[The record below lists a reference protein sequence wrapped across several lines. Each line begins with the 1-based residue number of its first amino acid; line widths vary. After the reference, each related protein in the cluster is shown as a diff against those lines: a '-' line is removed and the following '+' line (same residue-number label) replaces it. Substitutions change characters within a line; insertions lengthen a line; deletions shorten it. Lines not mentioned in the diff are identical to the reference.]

1 MSGILWTDKKTK
13 IDTKTVKMA
22 YRLSDTKVKEA
33 TRRIEDVLI
42 TSLDWREVIE
52 VLSREV
58 LYAGIFRSLT
68 ISLVHWDQEQI
79 EVVANYLS
87 VDDRGR
93 ILPDRRVVESPSYVT
108 HLKDDRGRR
117 VTRETS
123 PLIGREISFQVS
135 DDFTVIAA
143 LGGRLLVRGFIDY
156 DYSGEKNRR
165 NVKMG
170 YFIPLRCGGRVAAVL
185 ATGSPIEE
193 QEEVQ
198 RRIDLLEPLF
208 KQVALALEHA
218 RMHRSLEIRHR
229 EMEERE
235 RLLHALTDVERTLL
249 SPLDPDQIL
258 DRLVDQVISAGIFE
272 TLMVALVDPNQSQV
286 EVVRSVICEVVEGK
300 PVPRSRQAKTGLVYD
315 LSDENITAEVART
328 GSMQVIDEWDNRY
341 DTRIDHPSGRKGRTA
356 YFIPIKKDGQ
366 AIAVMATGSKSDQKS
381 DILRRLDMLKPLF
394 DMVAL
399 ALDHARLYSELSE
412 ERRRLD
418 STLEG
423 LSDAVVATNAQGD
436 ITQSN
441 RPALDFIGK
450 KGVVFESRRLVEAL
464 SFREDP
470 NRLAVFIDRVLS
482 KGVNESTEAMLY
494 KSEIHPRTVLIQGVP
509 VRGEDDYIAGGVFV
523 LRDVTDERLLEQ
535 MRMRSDRI
543 DTIEHLA
550 GGIAHDF
557 NNLLASTR
565 LNASL
570 LRHDGLDAS
579 NHKAI
584 VTDIEASL
592 DRARDMTGQLL
603 RFVRGKET
611 RRERG
616 DLAEVVRNTTGFAL
630 RGSDVV
636 HSIEVEA
643 TLWAVDMNATEIGQV
658 VHNLIINAHQA
669 MPEGGTIN
677 THLEN
682 KRVEEGSP
690 IPLPAGDYVR
700 CAIRDSGEGIAL
712 EDLRSIFDPYF
723 TTKANGSGL
732 GLFSSY
738 AIINRHGGWL
748 NAESNRGEG
757 AEFYFFL
764 PRAKARK
771 GGL

>member
-1 MSGILWTDKKTK
+1 MSGLLWTDKKT
-13 IDTKTVKMA
+13 VKMGH
-22 YRLSDTKVKEA
+22 RLSDAEVKEA
-33 TRRIEDVLI
+33 ARRIEDVLI
-42 TSLDWREVIE
+42 ASLDWREVIE

-58 LYAGIFRSLT
+58 FYAGIFRSLT
-68 ISLVHWDQEQI
+68 ISLVNWDQEQV

-93 ILPDRRVVESPSYVT
+93 ILPNRRVVESPSYV
-108 HLKDDRGRR
+108 KRSRG

-123 PLIGREISFQVS
+123 PLIGREVSFQDS
-135 DDFTVIAA
+135 GDFTVMAA
-143 LGGRLLVRGFIDY
+143 LGGQLLVRGFIDY
-156 DYSGEKNRR
+156 DYGGEKNKR
-165 NVKMG
+165 NLKMG

-193 QEEVQ
+193 QEEVL
-198 RRIDLLEPLF
+198 RRIDMLEPLF

-218 RMHRSLEIRHR
+218 RMHRSLEMRHR

-249 SPLDPDQIL
+249 SPLDSDQVI
-258 DRLVDQVISAGIFE
+258 DRLVDQVVSAGIFE
-272 TLMVALVDPNQSQV
+272 NLMVAIVDRNQSQV
-286 EVVRSVICEVVEGK
+286 EVVRSVICEVVEGQ
-300 PVPRSRQAKTGLVYD
+300 PVPRLRRAKMGIVYD
-315 LSDENITAEVART
+315 LSDPNITAEVART
-328 GSMQVIDEWDNRY
+328 GSMKVIDEWDNRY
-341 DTRIDHPSGRKGRTA
+341 DTRIDKPSYRKGRTA

-366 AIAVMATGSKSDQKS
+366 AIAVMATGSTSDQKS
-381 DILRRLDMLKPLF
+381 DMLRRLDMLKPLF

-418 STLEG
+418 STFEG
-423 LSDAVVATNAQGD
+423 LSDAVVATNAQGY
-436 ITQSN
+436 ITQFN
-441 RPALDFIGK
+441 RHALDFIRREGW
-450 KGVVFESRRLVEAL
+450 VLESTRLVDAL
-464 SFREDP
+464 VLNRAP
-470 NRLAVFIDRVLS
+470 NRCAVLVDRVLS
-482 KGVNESTEAMLY
+482 KGVNESTEEILY
-494 KSEIHPRTVLIQGVP
+494 KNEIHPRTILMQGVP
-509 VRGEDDYIAGGVFV
+509 VRGEDDGIVGGVFV

-535 MRMRSDRI
+535 MKMRSDRI

-570 LRHDGLDAS
+570 LRSDRLDAS

-592 DRARDMTGQLL
+592 DQARDMTGQLL
-603 RFVRGKET
+603 TFVRGKET
-611 RRERG
+611 KRERG

-630 RGSDVV
+630 RGSDIV
-636 HSIEVEA
+636 HSIEVGA
-643 TLWAVDMNATEIGQV
+643 NLWAVHMNATEIGQV
-658 VHNLIINAHQA
+658 VHNLIINALQA
-669 MPEGGTIN
+669 MPERGTVN

-682 KRVEEGSP
+682 KRVEYGST

-723 TTKANGSGL
+723 STKANGAGL

-748 NAESNRGEG
+748 NAESTRGEG

-764 PRAKARK
+764 PRAKARN
-771 GGL
+771 GFS

>member
-1 MSGILWTDKKTK
+1 MSGILWTDKKTEVD
-13 IDTKTVKMA
+13 IATVKMA
-22 YRLSDTKVKEA
+22 HRLSDTKVKEA

-93 ILPDRRVVESPSYVT
+93 ILPDRRVVESPSYV
-108 HLKDDRGRR
+108 KRSNG

-123 PLIGREISFQVS
+123 PLIGREISFRES

-143 LGGRLLVRGFIDY
+143 LGGELLVRGFIDY
-156 DYSGEKNRR
+156 DYGGEKNRR

-170 YFIPLRCGGRVAAVL
+170 YFIPLRCGGRGAAVL
-185 ATGSPIEE
+185 ATGSSIEE

-218 RMHRSLEIRHR
+218 RMHRSLEIRH
-229 EMEERE
+229 
-235 RLLHALTDVERTLL
+235 
-249 SPLDPDQIL
+249 
-258 DRLVDQVISAGIFE
+258 G
-272 TLMVALVDPNQSQV
+272 
-286 EVVRSVICEVVEGK
+286 
-300 PVPRSRQAKTGLVYD
+300 
-315 LSDENITAEVART
+315 
-328 GSMQVIDEWDNRY
+328 
-341 DTRIDHPSGRKGRTA
+341 
-356 YFIPIKKDGQ
+356 
-366 AIAVMATGSKSDQKS
+366 
-381 DILRRLDMLKPLF
+381 
-394 DMVAL
+394 
-399 ALDHARLYSELSE
+399 ELSE

-423 LSDAVVATNAQGD
+423 LSDAVVATNAQGY
-436 ITQSN
+436 ITQFN
-441 RPALDFIGK
+441 RPALDFIGRE
-450 KGVVFESRRLVEAL
+450 GEGLESRSLEEAL
-464 SFREDP
+464 SCSEDP
-470 NRLAVFIDRVLS
+470 NRLAVCIDRVLS

-494 KSEIHPRTVLIQGVP
+494 KSEIHPRTVLVQGVP
-509 VRGEDDYIAGGVFV
+509 VWGEDDSIAGGVFV
-523 LRDVTDERLLEQ
+523 LRDITDERLLEQ
-535 MRMRSDRI
+535 MRMRSDRV
-543 DTIEHLA
+543 DAIEHLA

-603 RFVRGKET
+603 TFVRGKET
-611 RRERG
+611 KRERG
-616 DLAEVVRNTTGFAL
+616 DLAEVVRNTAGFAL
-630 RGSDVV
+630 RGSDIV

-643 TLWAVDMNATEIGQV
+643 TLWAVVMNATEIGQV
-658 VHNLIINAHQA
+658 VHNLIINALQA
-669 MPEGGTIN
+669 MPDRGTIN

-682 KRVEEGSP
+682 KRVEDGSA

-700 CAIRDSGEGIAL
+700 CAIRDSGEGITL

-738 AIINRHGGWL
+738 AIINRHDGWL
-748 NAESNRGEG
+748 NAESTRGEG

-764 PRAKARK
+764 PRAKARNGASK
-771 GGL
+771 SR